1 MSHSLSKK
9 FTFGSLLMFALPTT
23 IMMVV
28 MSLYTIV
35 DGVFVSRYV
44 STNALSSINIVYP
57 VINIV
62 LGISV
67 MLSTG
72 SSAIVAKKM
81 GEGRPDSARQTFTTI
96 ILLNIGLGLVIA
108 LFGNLAAVPLSRLL
122 GASELLLEDCV
133 TYLRWQLAFAPALML
148 QILFQMYFVT
158 EGRPGIGLFLTLL
171 AGVSN
176 ALLDYL
182 LIVPLGLGIAGAAI
196 ATVTGYMIP
205 AVIGLLYFA
214 CSRRSLWLVRPRMER
229 GELKDTCIN
238 GSSEMVTNLSSGI
251 ITFLFNLAMMHFA
264 GEDGVAAITIIQYSQ
279 FLLNALFMG
288 FSQGVSPVISFNYG
302 SKNHNQL
309 KQVFRTSLIFTAVT
323 SLATFLLA
331 QVTGSLVVG
340 VFARPGTAVYALARH
355 GFTIFAFSFLFSGL
369 TIFASALFTA
379 LSDGRISAVIS
390 FVRTFGLIITSLLVL
405 PFLIG
410 IDGVWLAIHIA
421 EFGGVMLSIYYMKKL
436 KDVYRYA

>member
-390 FVRTFGLIITSLLVL
+390 FVRTSGLIITSLLVL

-410 IDGVWLAIHIA
+410 IDGVWLAIPIA

>member
-1 MSHSLSKK
+1 MSHSLSKN
-9 FTFGSLLMFALPTT
+9 FTFGSLIMFALPTT

-35 DGVFVSRYV
+35 DGVFVSRFV

-81 GEGRPDSARQTFTTI
+81 GEGRPDSARATFTTI

-108 LFGNLAAVPLSRLL
+108 VLGNLFATPLALMLGSSQVLL
-122 GASELLLEDCV
+122 ADCV
-133 TYLRWQLAFAPALML
+133 TYLRWQLAFSPALML

-158 EGRPGIGLFLTLL
+158 EGRPGIGLFLTIL
-171 AGVSN
+171 AGASN
-176 ALLDYL
+176 AVLDYL
-182 LIVPLGLGIAGAAI
+182 LIVPGGMGIAGAAI

-205 AVIGLLYFA
+205 AVIGLLYFGF
-214 CSRRSLWLVRPRMER
+214 SRTSLWMVRPRMEK
-229 GELKDTCIN
+229 GELKGACVN
-238 GSSEMVTNLSSGI
+238 GSSEMVTNLSSAI
-251 ITFLFNLAMMHFA
+251 ITFLFNLAMMRFA

-302 SKNHNQL
+302 SRNQTQL
-309 KQVFRTSLIFTAVT
+309 KQVFRTSLIFTLATSAV
-323 SLATFLLA
+323 TFLLA
-331 QVTGSLVVG
+331 HIAGDLVVG
-340 VFARPGTAVYALARH
+340 IFSRPGTAVYDLARH
-355 GFTIFAFSFLFSGL
+355 GFTIFSFSFLFSGL

-379 LSDGRISAVIS
+379 FSDGKISAIIS

-410 IDGVWLAIHIA
+410 VDGVWLAIPIA
-421 EFGGVMLSIYYMKKL
+421 EFGGVLLSVYYIKK
-436 KDVYRYA
+436 YRTQYHYL

>member
-331 QVTGSLVVG
+331 QITGSLVVG
-340 VFARPGTAVYALARH
+340 VFARPGTAVYILARH

-410 IDGVWLAIHIA
+410 IDGVWLAIPIA
-421 EFGGVMLSIYYMKKL
+421 EFGGVILSIYYMKKL

>member
-340 VFARPGTAVYALARH
+340 VFARPGTAVYALTRH

-410 IDGVWLAIHIA
+410 IDGVWLAIPIA

>member
-379 LSDGRISAVIS
+379 LSDGRISSVIS

-410 IDGVWLAIHIA
+410 IDGVWLAIPIA